1 MLKDHLILSKSMT
14 WCELSD
20 TIIELE
26 LEIQDLMYF
35 VPETELD
42 VMILVLEVYE
52 NEKEERLREEQKK
65 SGFSRFLFEDED
77 INY

>member
-1 MLKDHLILSKSMT
+1 MT